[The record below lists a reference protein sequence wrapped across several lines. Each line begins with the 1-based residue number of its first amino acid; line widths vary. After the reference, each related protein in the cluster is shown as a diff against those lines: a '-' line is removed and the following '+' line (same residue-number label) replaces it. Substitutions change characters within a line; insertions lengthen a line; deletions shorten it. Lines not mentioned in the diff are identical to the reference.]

1 MSVTSLLRVALN
13 VSDLVRLQ
21 GFYVDALGFAVSS
34 APAADPNLARML
46 GVRTVQCVRLQRGG
60 QTIKLCQCDPPGAPY
75 PAERHS
81 NDLVFQHLALTTDDI
96 DGDYRRLC
104 GATHEA
110 ISRGGP
116 QLLPGGTVA
125 YKFRDPDG
133 HPLELICLATPN
145 PATRGGID
153 HTAISVADTERSVAF
168 YRTLGL
174 GVAACQQNTGPA
186 QDALDGLDATV
197 VDVVALALPEGAM
210 HVELLGYR
218 HPVGR
223 AAAAAHPADIAAS
236 RMVVGGDARALVRDP
251 DGHLIEKEAVLF

>member
-13 VSDLVRLQ
+13 VSDLARLQ
-21 GFYVDALGFAVSS
+21 DFYVDALGFAVGS
-34 APAADPNLARML
+34 AAAANPELARML
-46 GVRTVQCVRLQRGG
+46 DVRAVRSVRLQRGG
-60 QTIKLCQCDPPGAPY
+60 QTIELCKCDPPGAPY
-75 PAERHS
+75 PDERHS
-81 NDLVFQHLALTTDDI
+81 NDLVFQHLALTTDDM

-104 GATHEA
+104 GTTHAA
-110 ISRGGP
+110 ISRSGP
-116 QLLPGGTVA
+116 RLLPGTTVA

-133 HPLELICLATPN
+133 HPLELIRLATPN

-153 HTAISVADTERSVAF
+153 HTAISVADAERSIAF

-174 GVAACQQNTGPA
+174 CVAARQQNTGPA
-186 QDALDGLDATV
+186 QDALDGLNGTL
-197 VDVVALALPEGAM
+197 VDVVALALPAGAM

-223 AAAAAHPADIAAS
+223 VGALAHPADIAAS
-236 RMVVGGDARALVRDP
+236 RMVLGGDARALVRDP